1 MLKFIEQA
9 KSSFNRKQLQD
20 GKLENQT
27 VKIMFE
33 KLGQS
38 LWYQDGDKLFREY
51 LDKLKDCAHFKRD
64 VESNV
69 SGNTHTDLDN
79 SANIPE

>member
-9 KSSFNRKQLQD
+9 ISSFNRKQLQD

-38 LWYQDGDKLFREY
+38 PWCQDGDKLFREH
-51 LDKLKDCAHFKRD
+51 LDKLKDCEHFKRD

-79 SANIPE
+79 SAHVPE